1 MKYVILIGVLSLTAC
16 SGYRMPMTGTQNMS
30 GDTLCYRYAYA
41 KDDPAI
47 RAEIAAR
54 GLDCAAILANQ
65 GEAF

>member
-1 MKYVILIGVLSLTAC
+1 MRYLFLLLLTAC

-47 RAEIAAR
+47 KAEIAAR
-54 GLDCAAILANQ
+54 GLDCAAILDDQNA
-65 GEAF
+65 AF